1 MNTRLK
7 IVKWISWEEAKL
19 YSEHDNYEEA
29 RECVIEEIK
38 KKGIQFDGLYHDVGK
53 YGVPIFDDGTRFTTS
68 WRGWGRV
75 MHMAYPDETESYVD
89 YYMNPEDFS
98 PPYPDD
104 DWDWDRALESAI
116 G

>member
-7 IVKWISWEEAKL
+7 IVKWISWKEAEN
-19 YSEHDNYEEA
+19 YPEHDNYEEA
-29 RECVIEEIK
+29 REYVIEEIRRT
-38 KKGIQFDGLYHDVGK
+38 GIRFDGLYHDEGK
-53 YGVPIFDDGTRFTTS
+53 YGVPVFDDETKFTTS

-75 MHMAYPDETESYVD
+75 MHMAYPDETESYID
-89 YYMNPEDFS
+89 YYMNPVDFR

-104 DWDWDRALESAI
+104 NWNWEKALDSQ